1 MTRLISAMKTDVVVQ
16 VRNNLYAIGISVGFL
31 VALALSQLASPQ
43 HLPLAIPTLMV
54 LAVGGSTLL
63 YVAGMIIFERD
74 EGTLH
79 AIIVSP
85 LRTSEYLWSKVITL
99 TTLATVESIVM
110 IGGTMLIM
118 SRTAVVTLPNIP
130 VLLLGIFAIGV
141 VYTLLG
147 IILIVRYD
155 KITDFL
161 IPMAG
166 VAVILQLPFLYFL
179 GILELPILLIIP
191 TSAPAVIMQGAY
203 VPLAAWEWVYGIGYT
218 AVLIIGLA
226 YWAYRA
232 FQTHVVA
239 KIG

>member
-16 VRNNLYAIGISVGFL
+16 VRNNLYAIGISVGLL
-31 VALALSQLASPQ
+31 VAIALSQLASPR

-79 AIIVSP
+79 AVIVSP

-130 VLLLGIFAIGV
+130 LLLLGIFAIGV

-166 VAVILQLPFLYFL
+166 VAVVLQLPFLYFL
-179 GILELPILLIIP
+179 GILEWPLLLIIP

-203 VPLAAWEWVYGIGYT
+203 VPLAAWEWVYGVGYT

-232 FQTHVVA
+232 FLTHVVA